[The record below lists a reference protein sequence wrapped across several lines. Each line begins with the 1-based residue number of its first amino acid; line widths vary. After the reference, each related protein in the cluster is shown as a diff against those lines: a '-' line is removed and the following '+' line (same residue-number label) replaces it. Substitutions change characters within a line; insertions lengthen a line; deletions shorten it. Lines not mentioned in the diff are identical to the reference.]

1 MLALLGIRKGQ
12 HSALGE
18 IGQMWTLAS
27 VFSGFIFVLLAGL
40 NPWIMLTN
48 RASSERNGRL
58 WIRVHRAVGYV
69 FIAMFV
75 VTVYF
80 MLLRLKGESDELPP
94 RILLHMSLALI
105 LAPLLLVKV
114 LVARYQPPGSRGLL
128 PALGITIF
136 AFSFTV
142 VAVNVVPL
150 VLRNATDDRVPTI
163 TSVAFVL
170 VVLAA
175 VAMLLTKR
183 RDDEISVPKKT

>member
-1 MLALLGIRKGQ
+1 ML
-12 HSALGE
+12 
-18 IGQMWTLAS
+18 TLAS
-27 VFSGFIFVLLAGL
+27 VISGIVFVLLAGL

-48 RASSERNGRL
+48 RANSKPSGRI
-58 WIRVHRAVGYV
+58 WMRVHRTVGYA
-69 FIAMFV
+69 FIAIFI

-80 MLLRLKGESDELPP
+80 MFLRLKGEPDELEP
-94 RILLHMSLALI
+94 RILLHMSLALT
-105 LAPLLLVKV
+105 LAPLLFVKI

-128 PALGITIF
+128 PAIGITIF
-136 AFSFTV
+136 ALSFTV

-183 RDDEISVPKKT
+183 RDDELSVPKKT